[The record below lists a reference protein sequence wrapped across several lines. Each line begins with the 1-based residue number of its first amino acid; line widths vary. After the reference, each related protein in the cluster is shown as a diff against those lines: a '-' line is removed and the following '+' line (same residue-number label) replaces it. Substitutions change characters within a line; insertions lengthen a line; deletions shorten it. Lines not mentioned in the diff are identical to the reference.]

1 MEYMDLYNACD
12 CRANKGLE
20 ELKKFIF
27 FETKD
32 LLLTQK
38 EWNGITT
45 IEVEYFVDNDCVIT
59 EFLGCWEFNEK
70 GQLIE

>member
-1 MEYMDLYNACD
+1 MNYMDLCNACD
-12 CRANKGLE
+12 IRANKGLE

-27 FETKD
+27 ETKD
-32 LLLTQK
+32 LLLTESK
-38 EWNGITT
+38 WNGITT

>member
-27 FETKD
+27 ETKD
-32 LLLTQK
+32 LLLTK
-38 EWNGITT
+38 SEWNGITT
-45 IEVEYFVDNDCVIT
+45 IEVEYFVDNDCVVT
-59 EFLGCWEFNEK
+59 ELLGCWEFNKK

>member
-27 FETKD
+27 ETED
-32 LLLTQK
+32 LILTQK
-38 EWNGITT
+38 EWNGIITV
-45 IEVEYFVDNDCVIT
+45 EVEYFIDNDCVIT
-59 EFLGCWEFNEK
+59 EVLGVWEFDSK
-70 GQLIE
+70 GRCIE

>member
-1 MEYMDLYNACD
+1 MNYMDLYNACE

-27 FETKD
+27 ETKD
-32 LLLTQK
+32 LLLTESK
-38 EWNGITT
+38 WNGI
-45 IEVEYFVDNDCVIT
+45 ISIDVEYFVDNDCVVT